1 VSNEQPRLIL
11 SDLRIPHLPGVRL
24 LTRDDDHVVGG
35 VIRHDGLWEP
45 IETALAVHGIGVG
58 DTVADVG
65 AHVGYFS
72 IVASRLVG
80 PSGHV
85 FAFEP
90 EAANFELLKAN
101 CILNGCQNVRVQRC
115 ALADHN
121 GVANLAL
128 SSTNSGD
135 HRLGTAETRGSQLVE
150 VRCFDDWRASE
161 IQVDFLKIDVQ
172 GCEVAVLKGMV
183 NTIGRS
189 TDKLAAIVEMSPV
202 LSERVSYAFSNLN
215 DILWQ
220 LTGLP
225 HLFQVECDTLTI
237 QPLNS
242 EMLAQCWNDL
252 AQAGRDD
259 AGKNLLLFFSTE
271 ARDRFVRRLSDRL
284 GSRLRI
290 KGVRG

>member
-1 VSNEQPRLIL
+1 
-11 SDLRIPHLPGVRL
+11 
-24 LTRDDDHVVGG
+24 
-35 VIRHDGLWEP
+35 
-45 IETALAVHGIGVG
+45 
-58 DTVADVG
+58 
-65 AHVGYFS
+65 
-72 IVASRLVG
+72 
-80 PSGHV
+80 
-85 FAFEP
+85 
-90 EAANFELLKAN
+90 
-101 CILNGCQNVRVQRC
+101 
-115 ALADHN
+115 
-121 GVANLAL
+121 
-128 SSTNSGD
+128 
-135 HRLGTAETRGSQLVE
+135 
-150 VRCFDDWRASE
+150 
-161 IQVDFLKIDVQ
+161 
-172 GCEVAVLKGMV
+172 MV

-284 GSRLRI
+284 GSRFRI